1 MTGTEMEEVMPS
13 KFWEPTQR
21 GISTRPADTGDAIKA
36 FLGDHAKD
44 ILRHGCHCSA
54 FHDHFHNAHD
64 TFMDPVDFSCQK
76 WRAARTCIHL
86 KGGPCYG
93 QKHVTYS
100 IENGICLEDRDTCAG
115 AACMVDLF
123 HQRIINMEISYSM
136 HNEDYQN
143 TVWEKKQCTA
153 QSTFDLENADE
164 KDILMKSLTENGE
177 GPTKN
182 EVEIQKA
189 KVVQF
194 GKDGDENKVP
204 YVRPPKEGYS
214 YDKNDDGKNED
225 RPNDLHKLEKEPK
238 PSFEKSESEHKL
250 VKADVEPVQI
260 ITSPLRSGHM
270 KKDNLFKMVTHMKIE
285 RESHQCCGIAPRFIK
300 YKTSEKTCENGHVSA
315 IGGEL
320 EVSDFFENGDQTIK
334 NVNNDHISEE
344 ESNLTDL
351 ADFF

>member
-1 MTGTEMEEVMPS
+1 
-13 KFWEPTQR
+13 
-21 GISTRPADTGDAIKA
+21 
-36 FLGDHAKD
+36 
-44 ILRHGCHCSA
+44 
-54 FHDHFHNAHD
+54 
-64 TFMDPVDFSCQK
+64 
-76 WRAARTCIHL
+76 
-86 KGGPCYG
+86 
-93 QKHVTYS
+93 
-100 IENGICLEDRDTCAG
+100 
-115 AACMVDLF
+115 
-123 HQRIINMEISYSM
+123 
-136 HNEDYQN
+136 
-143 TVWEKKQCTA
+143 
-153 QSTFDLENADE
+153 
-164 KDILMKSLTENGE
+164 MKSLTENGE